1 MDDLKLQLQLRS
13 SCSGDSGVGSKKDVE
28 TREEDGEEDGLQYG
42 LSAAAAA
49 LQAADSHAVKH
60 QLLLDQQL
68 LQHNLPQLQLQ
79 LQLYAADAEAP
90 ALSLL
95 QECDIMSAAQQGR

>member
-28 TREEDGEEDGLQYG
+28 TREEDGLQYG

-68 LQHNLPQLQLQ
+68 LQRNLPQLQLQ
-79 LQLYAADAEAP
+79 TQLYAADAAAP